1 MSTEQ
6 HAKDMHQ
13 EVVMYL
19 SGNKKNKKQII
30 SESCFVLFNIQPT
43 AFLNFSFFLEM
54 TNNK

>member
-19 SGNKKNKKQII
+19 SGNKKQK
-30 SESCFVLFNIQPT
+30 
-43 AFLNFSFFLEM
+43 
-54 TNNK
+54 TNNKWKLFCFVQHSAYGFSKLFFLSRNDR

>member
-19 SGNKKNKKQII
+19 SGNKKKKII
-30 SESCFVLFNIQPT
+30 SENCFVLFNIQPT
-43 AFLNFSFFLEM
+43 AFLNFSFFQEM